1 MLTLRHDFL
10 NVVIESGP
18 SKSSEYQKSL
28 EEIVPQAVDRKSDPQ
43 LDVPITTESVAQ
55 EVGGDHGNQYTGGK
69 VALVEIVPQPA
80 DRKRANKKSRDKA
93 AEAYGISPRAVGLAK
108 TVKKR
113 GSEKLIDSV
122 DIAQLLTHNKYPK
135 SVKTLQR
142 CKRLYAIAATLNG

>member
-1 MLTLRHDFL
+1 MA
-10 NVVIESGP
+10 
-18 SKSSEYQKSL
+18 KS
-28 EEIVPQAVDRKSDPQ
+28 PQR
-43 LDVPITTESVAQ
+43 
-55 EVGGDHGNQYTGGK
+55 
-69 VALVEIVPQPA
+69 A
-80 DRKRANKKSRDKA
+80 DRARAKQSRDKA

-142 CKRLYAIAATLNG
+142 CKRLYAIAATLNDWGVLFWIKG